1 MLGLTICAYQLYST
15 ETPIFEGIMKKPQEN
30 LDYSKAL
37 QMFANYL
44 HTLTLKPNYALTAKE
59 IKLIRTIRTIYNPFF
74 RLTSYFRPLDFPC
87 PELLDMDETLK
98 QSIYEHIEPYIK
110 DILRANELPPNTPW
124 IQTISTANTPTVSWE
139 SILEEDLFAYAEED
153 SEDNQAQHSERF
165 DKKDRI
171 LSLLDYLQT
180 KYSLANQEKA
190 KCDPDVKLLI
200 LEINSATR
208 KIMANIETNLA
219 TDDYFS
225 DEFLDSLSPTTI
237 ERLDAIAQLHKDEI
251 TRFKDELNEFYSP
264 EKKVE
269 TQEGTTTS
277 EENSDDSSDSENRP
291 L

>member
-1 MLGLTICAYQLYST
+1 
-15 ETPIFEGIMKKPQEN
+15 MKKPQEN

-44 HTLTLKPNYALTAKE
+44 HTIKQKPNYARTARE
-59 IKLIRTIRTIYNPFF
+59 VTLIRTIRTMYKPFF
-74 RLTSYFRPLDFPC
+74 SLTSDFRPLDFPC
-87 PELLDMDETLK
+87 PGLLDMDETLK

-110 DILRANELPPNTPW
+110 DVLRANDLPPNTPW

-139 SILEEDLFAYAEED
+139 SILEEDPFAWSEKD
-153 SEDNQAQHSERF
+153 SEDNQTQHSERF

-208 KIMANIETNLA
+208 KIMANIESNLA
-219 TDDYFS
+219 KDDYFR

-251 TRFKDELNEFYSP
+251 TRFKDEINEYYSQ

-277 EENSDDSSDSENRP
+277 EENSDDSSDSDNRP